1 MKKFRYILLFAIAL
15 LGNLQVNAQESFELA
30 QNGSSLVIEG
40 TSSMHDWEM
49 KAEKFSGT
57 ITVLREGSKIK
68 NFEDAEFIFKAD
80 AVTSDNSIMNG
91 KAQSALNVKKH
102 PEIIFS
108 LSTVEKIVT
117 NNNEFSGILTGLLT
131 MAGKTK
137 KIDIPFKGNIT
148 KGDQI
153 SVRGSKNLKMS
164 DFGIDP
170 PTAMLGALK
179 TGDEVTIK
187 YVFEL
192 KQNKGLAGSY

>member
-1 MKKFRYILLFAIAL
+1 MKKLRYILLFAL
-15 LGNLQVNAQESFELA
+15 VLGSLQVNAQKSYELV

-49 KAEKFSGT
+49 KAEKFSGS
-57 ITVLREGSKIK
+57 ITVVREGSQIK
-68 NFEDAEFIFKAD
+68 NFEDAEFRFKTD
-80 AVTSDNSIMNG
+80 AVTSDNSIMDG

-117 NNNEFSGILTGLLT
+117 KNNEFSGTLSGLLT

-137 KIDIPFKGNIT
+137 KIDIPFKG
-148 KGDQI
+148 KVSQGDQI
-153 SVRGSKNLKMS
+153 SVFGSKNLKMS

-170 PTAMLGALK
+170 PSAMLGALK
-179 TGDEVTIK
+179 TGDEVIIK

-192 KQNKGLAGSY
+192 KENKGIARSY